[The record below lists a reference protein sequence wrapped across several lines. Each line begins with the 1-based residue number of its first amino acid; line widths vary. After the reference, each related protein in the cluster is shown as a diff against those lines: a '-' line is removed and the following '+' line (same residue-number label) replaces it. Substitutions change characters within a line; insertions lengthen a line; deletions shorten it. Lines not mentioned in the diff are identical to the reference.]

1 MAEKNDLINE
11 LQTTLQFYESKQ
23 GRNINNVLEED
34 GVALQK
40 EIDQLEK
47 INEKVN
53 IELEKRTEHLTR
65 AEEQLKLLNEKCT
78 TL

>member
-1 MAEKNDLINE
+1 
-11 LQTTLQFYESKQ
+11 LQTALQFYESKQ
-23 GRNINNVLEED
+23 GRTSNNVLEED

-40 EIDQLEK
+40 EIETLQK

-65 AEEQLKLLNEKCT
+65 AEQQLQQFSEKYT
-78 TL
+78 SL